1 MFCSGVGNST
11 TVGVGLYSCLCHD
24 DFTPNGDI
32 FIICV
37 HKYIN
42 IGTKEFV
49 FGQMVMGRPCIL
61 GLPFLPDHKV
71 CKAECFCS

>member
-1 MFCSGVGNST
+1 MGVGDCECTGGQQLCFVLVSGNSAA
-11 TVGVGLYSCLCHD
+11 VGVGLYSCLCHD

-42 IGTKEFV
+42 IGTKECLSLA
-49 FGQMVMGRPCIL
+49 RW
-61 GLPFLPDHKV
+61 
-71 CKAECFCS
+71 